1 MRWFSCFIL
10 AYLALGVQIG
20 AGEFLRIGTAR
31 PNLVLLAVIYIALN
45 ATREAS
51 LLGAFVIGLMIDLAG
66 LQPLGLYAL
75 AYGVVAMFIVSMQ
88 ELVYRDH
95 PITHFLV
102 ALIASLIV
110 STIALVHG
118 WILKPPLPA
127 APQFTAAV
135 YTAMLAP
142 VALAVLQRVK
152 RPFAFKPRRR
162 FGLA

>member
-75 AYGVVAMFIVSMQ
+75 AYGAVAMFIVSMQ

-127 APQFTAAV
+127 GPQFTAAV

-142 VALAVLQRVK
+142 VVLAVLQRVK

-162 FGLA
+162 FALA